1 VQSTAVSLPDRRTT
15 TRRITS
21 LFAPYRGQVTLVAS
35 LIVITGVMGIANP
48 LLIRY
53 IFDDALFVAGGP
65 NLRLLS
71 IFVGAMTVITLS
83 SAAIGVWQTL
93 IANRLGNRVMQ
104 DLRDR
109 LFEHLQT
116 MDLAFF
122 TSTRTGQIQ
131 SRLGNDVGG
140 IQSVV
145 TDTASSILSNV
156 VTVSS
161 AVVAMALLSWRLTIV
176 SLLVLPLFV
185 YFQIR
190 VGRRRRLVAS
200 DTQASLADMSA
211 ITEESLSVSGMLL
224 SKVFNRQAA
233 EVARYRA
240 ENARQ
245 AQLQVTK
252 TMTGQWFFA
261 IVQSFFNLLPA
272 LIYLVAGLV
281 LAGVLLPGAAG
292 SLTPGILVAFTTLQS
307 RLLFPLIRML
317 QVAVEVQ
324 TSLALFTRIFEYL
337 DLKPQITDRPG
348 ARALEPGEVSGHV
361 RLEHVWFRYPE
372 PRPLAALDNA
382 GDPGGERIALDP
394 ATRDGSAAAARNV
407 NGSGS
412 AAREGD
418 GSGPVAPARDGSGPV
433 ARAGDGTFDPQGW
446 ILRDLDLEIRPGQL
460 AALVGPSGSG
470 KTTTSYLIPRLY
482 DVTEGRLTIDG
493 VDVRDVTLSSLA
505 DQIGMVTQDT
515 YLFHASVRENLRYAN
530 PDASD
535 DELVAAARAANIHD
549 TIMRFEDGYDTIV
562 GERGYRMSG
571 GEKQRLS
578 IARVILADPRI
589 LILDEAT
596 SALDTT
602 SERLVQQALEPLMA
616 QRTTLAIAHRLSTIL
631 AADVIFVLVDGQL
644 VEQGTHAELLDRGG
658 HYAKL
663 YEEQFGGGEVE
674 ARCADGV
681 VLPSGRVLADV
692 DR

>member
-1 VQSTAVSLPDRRTT
+1 VR
-15 TRRITS
+15 
-21 LFAPYRGQVTLVAS
+21 LFAPYRRQVLLTAI
-35 LIVITGVMGIANP
+35 LIVVGGLSEIVNP
-48 LLIRY
+48 ILIRY
-53 IFDDALFVAGGP
+53 VFDDALFVEGGP
-65 NLRLLS
+65 KLDLLGML
-71 IFVGAMTVITLS
+71 VGGMAAITIS
-83 SAAIGVWQTL
+83 SAALGVWQTL

-109 LFEHLQT
+109 LFAHLQT

-122 TSTRTGQIQ
+122 TATRTGQIQ

-140 IQSVV
+140 IQTVV
-145 TDTASSILSNV
+145 TDTASTILSNIV
-156 VTVSS
+156 IVTG
-161 AVVAMALLSWRLTIV
+161 ALVAMVVLSWRLTVV
-176 SLLVLPLFV
+176 SLVLMPLFIV
-185 YFQIR
+185 LQIR
-190 VGRRRRLVAS
+190 VGRRRRAIAS
-200 DTQASLADMSA
+200 DTQASLADMTA
-211 ITEESLSVSGMLL
+211 ITEESLSVSGILL

-233 EVARYRA
+233 EIARYRA

-245 AQLQVTK
+245 AGLQVNR

-261 IVQSFFNLLPA
+261 LIRSFFGLLPA
-272 LIYLVAGLV
+272 VIYLVTGLV
-281 LAGVLLPGAAG
+281 IAGVILPGASGA
-292 SLTPGILVAFTTLQS
+292 LTPGVVVAFTTLQS

-337 DLKPQITDRPG
+337 DLEPQITDRVG
-348 ARALEPGEVSGHV
+348 ARALALDDVVGHV
-361 RLEHVWFRYPE
+361 RFEHVWFRYPPPRLPLSVVAADSE
-372 PRPLAALDNA
+372 PRA
-382 GDPGGERIALDP
+382 PGQVIDRQIRTAPVTLDP
-394 ATRDGSAAAARNV
+394 APSDTDGAAQWV
-407 NGSGS
+407 
-412 AAREGD
+412 
-418 GSGPVAPARDGSGPV
+418 
-433 ARAGDGTFDPQGW
+433 
-446 ILRDLDLEIRPGQL
+446 LRDLDLEIRPGQL

-482 DVTEGRLTIDG
+482 DVTRGRVTIDRI
-493 VDVRDVTLSSLA
+493 DVRDVTLNSLA

-515 YLFHASVRENLRYAN
+515 YLFHASVRENLRYAK
-530 PDASD
+530 PDADD
-535 DELVAAARAANIHD
+535 DELVAAATAANIHD

-578 IARVILADPRI
+578 IARVILADPHI

-631 AADVIFVLVDGQL
+631 AAHVIFVLVAGEL
-644 VEQGTHAELLDRGG
+644 VEHGTHAELLARGG
-658 HYAKL
+658 RYAQL

-674 ARCADGV
+674 ARCADGII
-681 VLPSGRVLADV
+681 LPSGRVLANV
-692 DR
+692 EP

>member
-1 VQSTAVSLPDRRTT
+1 VQPTPSPDRRATA
-15 TRRITS
+15 RRIAA
-21 LFAPYRGQVTLVAS
+21 LFAPYRRQVALVGGV
-35 LIVITGVMGIANP
+35 IVITGVMGIANP

-53 IFDDALFVAGGP
+53 IFDDALFVGGGP
-65 NLRLLS
+65 KLDLLGV
-71 IFVGAMTVITLS
+71 FVGAMVVITLA

-109 LFEHLQT
+109 LFAHLQA

-122 TSTRTGQIQ
+122 TATRTGQIQ

-145 TDTASSILSNV
+145 TDTASTILSNV

-161 AVVAMALLSWRLTIV
+161 AVVAMAVLSWRLTIV
-176 SLLVLPLFV
+176 SLLVMPLFV
-185 YFQIR
+185 YFQVR
-190 VGRRRRLVAS
+190 VGRRRRVIAS

-211 ITEESLSVSGMLL
+211 ITEESLSVSGILL

-233 EVARYRA
+233 EIARYRA

-245 AQLQVTK
+245 AQLQVSK

-261 IVQSFFNLLPA
+261 VVLSFFQLLPA
-272 LIYLVAGLV
+272 IIYLVAGFV

-324 TSLALFTRIFEYL
+324 TSIALFTRIFEYL
-337 DLKPQITDRPG
+337 DLEPQIVDRPG
-348 ARALEPGEVSGHV
+348 ARDIGTTDITGHV
-361 RLEHVWFRYPE
+361 RFDHVGFRYPE
-372 PRPLAALDNA
+372 PRALTSPTVD
-382 GDPGGERIALDP
+382 GDPP
-394 ATRDGSAAAARNV
+394 ATDTADAASASTDGQRP
-407 NGSGS
+407 
-412 AAREGD
+412 EGGLD
-418 GSGPVAPARDGSGPV
+418 HGR
-433 ARAGDGTFDPQGW
+433 W
-446 ILRDLDLEIRPGQL
+446 ILRDLNLEIRPGQL
-460 AALVGPSGSG
+460 VALVGPSGSG

-482 DVTEGRLTIDG
+482 DVTRGRVTIDG
-493 VDVRDVTLSSLA
+493 IDVRDVTLSSLA

-530 PDASD
+530 PDAD
-535 DELVAAARAANIHD
+535 DEQLIAAARAANIHD
-549 TIMRFEDGYDTIV
+549 TIMRFEDGYDTVV

-571 GEKQRLS
+571 GEQQRLS
-578 IARVILADPRI
+578 IARAILADPRI

-631 AADVIFVLVDGQL
+631 AADVIFMLVDGEL
-644 VEQGTHAELLDRGG
+644 VERGTHAELLALGG
-658 HYAKL
+658 GYARL

-674 ARCADGV
+674 ARCADGI
-681 VLPSGRVLADV
+681 VLGSGRVLV
-692 DR
+692 DAEQ

>member
-1 VQSTAVSLPDRRTT
+1 M
-15 TRRITS
+15 
-21 LFAPYRGQVTLVAS
+21 
-35 LIVITGVMGIANP
+35 ITGIVGIVNP
-48 LLIRY
+48 VLIRY
-53 IFDDALFVAGGP
+53 IFDSALFVEGGP
-65 NLRLLS
+65 DLGLLGL
-71 IFVGAMTVITLS
+71 FVGVMAVVTLT
-83 SAAIGVWQTL
+83 SAVIGVWQTF

-109 LFEHLQT
+109 LFAHLQT

-145 TDTASSILSNV
+145 TDIASSILANI

-185 YFQIR
+185 RLQIR
-190 VGRRRRLVAS
+190 VGRRRRAVAS

-233 EVARYRA
+233 EIARYRV

-245 AQLQVTK
+245 AQLQVTQ

-261 IVQSFFNLLPA
+261 VVQSFFNLLPA
-272 LIYLVAGLV
+272 LIYLMAGFV

-292 SLTPGILVAFTTLQS
+292 SLTAGILVAFTTLQS

-337 DLKPQITDRPG
+337 DLEPQITDRPTAQVLDPG
-348 ARALEPGEVSGHV
+348 AVEGHV
-361 RLEHVWFRYPE
+361 RFEHVWFRYPP
-372 PRPLAALDNA
+372 PRMLTSMD
-382 GDPGGERIALDP
+382 GEGP
-394 ATRDGSAAAARNV
+394 ANGSDAAA
-407 NGSGS
+407 
-412 AAREGD
+412 
-418 GSGPVAPARDGSGPV
+418 PVV
-433 ARAGDGTFDPQGW
+433 VDPSRW
-446 ILRDLDLEIRPGQL
+446 ILRDLDLEVRPGQL

-482 DVTEGRLTIDG
+482 DVTEGRVTIDG
-493 VDVRDVTLSSLA
+493 IDVRDVTLSSLA

-530 PDASD
+530 PDAD
-535 DELVAAARAANIHD
+535 DDALIAAARAANIHD

-571 GEKQRLS
+571 GEKQRLA

-616 QRTTLAIAHRLSTIL
+616 QRTTIAIAHRLSTIL
-631 AADVIFVLVDGQL
+631 AADVIFVLVDGEL
-644 VEQGTHAELLDRGG
+644 VEQGTHAELLGQGG
-658 HYAKL
+658 HYARL
-663 YEEQFGGGEVE
+663 YEEQFSGGEVE
-674 ARCADGV
+674 ARCADGII
-681 VLPSGRVLADV
+681 LPSGRVMAT
-692 DR
+692 

>member
-1 VQSTAVSLPDRRTT
+1 VQSTGEPLPDRRTT
-15 TRRITS
+15 TRRITH
-21 LFAPYRGQVTLVAS
+21 LFAPYRRQVVLVAS

-53 IFDDALFVAGGP
+53 IFDDALFVVGGP
-65 NLRLLS
+65 NLRLLGL
-71 IFVGAMTVITLS
+71 FVAAMAIITLT

-93 IANRLGNRVMQ
+93 MANRLGNRVMQ

-161 AVVAMALLSWRLTIV
+161 AVVAMTVLSWRLTIV

-190 VGRRRRLVAS
+190 VGRRRRAVAS

-224 SKVFNRQAA
+224 SKVFNRQSA
-233 EVARYRA
+233 EVARYRS

-292 SLTPGILVAFTTLQS
+292 SLTAGILVAFTTLQS

-337 DLKPQITDRPG
+337 DLEPQITDRPD
-348 ARALEPGEVSGHV
+348 ARVLDPDEVNGHV
-361 RLEHVWFRYPE
+361 RFEHVWFRYPE
-372 PRPLAALDNA
+372 PRPLAALNDETA
-382 GDPGGERIALDP
+382 TSTDGQGPGLLHGTEPPFVAADPALD
-394 ATRDGSAAAARNV
+394 ADHWN
-407 NGSGS
+407 
-412 AAREGD
+412 
-418 GSGPVAPARDGSGPV
+418 
-433 ARAGDGTFDPQGW
+433 
-446 ILRDLDLEIRPGQL
+446 LRDLNLEIRPGEL

-482 DVTEGRLTIDG
+482 DVTDGRVTIDG

-530 PDASD
+530 PDAGD

-549 TIMRFEDGYDTIV
+549 TIMRFEDGYDTVV

-616 QRTTLAIAHRLSTIL
+616 ERTTLAIAHRLSTIL
-631 AADVIFVLVDGQL
+631 AADVIFVIVAGQL
-644 VEQGTHAELLDRGG
+644 VEQGTHAELLARGG
-658 HYAKL
+658 HYAQL

-681 VLPSGRVLADV
+681 ILPSGRVLADL

>member
-1 VQSTAVSLPDRRTT
+1 MQLTSGVRSAERATV
-15 TRRITS
+15 RRIAA
-21 LFAPYRGQVTLVAS
+21 LFSPYRRQVALVVTLIVATGALS
-35 LIVITGVMGIANP
+35 IVNP
-48 LLIRY
+48 ILIRY

-65 NLRLLS
+65 DLRLLT
-71 IFVGAMTVITLS
+71 IIVGTMTLLTV
-83 SAAIGVWQTL
+83 AVAVVGVWQTL

-109 LFEHLQT
+109 LFAHLQT
-116 MDLAFF
+116 MDLGFF
-122 TSTRTGQIQ
+122 TATRTGQIQ

-145 TDTASSILSNV
+145 TDTASTILSNV

-161 AVVAMALLSWRLTIV
+161 AVIAMAVLSWRLTLV
-176 SLLVLPLFV
+176 SLLVLPLFI
-185 YFQIR
+185 YLQIR
-190 VGRRRRLVAS
+190 VGRRRRAVAS
-200 DTQASLADMSA
+200 DTQASLADMTA

-233 EVARYRA
+233 EIARYRA

-245 AQLQVTK
+245 ARLQVTQ
-252 TMTGQWFFA
+252 TMTGQSFFA
-261 IVQSFFNLLPA
+261 LVMSFFQLLPA
-272 LIYLVAGLV
+272 IIYLVAGFV

-307 RLLFPLIRML
+307 RLLFPLMRML

-324 TSLALFTRIFEYL
+324 TSFALFSRIFEYL
-337 DLKPQITDRPG
+337 DLEPQITDRPG
-348 ARALEPGEVSGHV
+348 ARAVDAGEARGHV
-361 RLEHVWFRYPE
+361 RFADVWFRYPE
-372 PRPLAALDNA
+372 PRPLAALSVGVA
-382 GDPGGERIALDP
+382 PPPGVAASGDGERPDP
-394 ATRDGSAAAARNV
+394 VVDAER
-407 NGSGS
+407 
-412 AAREGD
+412 
-418 GSGPVAPARDGSGPV
+418 
-433 ARAGDGTFDPQGW
+433 W
-446 ILRDLDLEIRPGQL
+446 ILRDLNFEVRPGQL
-460 AALVGPSGSG
+460 AALVGPSGAG

-482 DVTEGRLTIDG
+482 DVTEGKVTIDG

-505 DQIGMVTQDT
+505 DLIGMVTQDT
-515 YLFHASVRENLRYAN
+515 YLFHASVRENLRYAD
-530 PDASD
+530 PGASD
-535 DELVAAARAANIHD
+535 EQLVAAAKAANIHD

-571 GEKQRLS
+571 GEQQRLS

-631 AADVIFVLVDGQL
+631 AADVIFVLVDGRV
-644 VEQGTHAELLDRGG
+644 VEQGTHAELLARGG
-658 HYAKL
+658 RYAQL

-674 ARCADGV
+674 ARCSDGII
-681 VLPSGRVLADV
+681 LPSGRVMTNAPG
-692 DR
+692 

>member
-1 VQSTAVSLPDRRTT
+1 VQATLPSDRRTT
-15 TRRITS
+15 ARRIAA
-21 LFAPYRGQVTLVAS
+21 LFAPYRVQVALVTA
-35 LIVITGVMGIANP
+35 LIVITGVIGIANP

-53 IFDDALFVAGGP
+53 IFDDALFVDGGP
-65 NLRLLS
+65 KLDLLMV
-71 IFVGAMTVITLS
+71 FVGAMTVITLT
-83 SAAIGVWQTL
+83 SAIIGVWQTL

-109 LFEHLQT
+109 LFAHLQT

-145 TDTASSILSNV
+145 TDTASTILANV

-176 SLLVLPLFV
+176 SLLVMPVFV
-185 YFQIR
+185 YFQVR
-190 VGRRRRLVAS
+190 VGRRRRVVAS

-211 ITEESLSVSGMLL
+211 ITEESLSVSGILL

-233 EVARYRA
+233 EIARYRA

-261 IVQSFFNLLPA
+261 VVQSFFQLLPA
-272 LIYLVAGLV
+272 IIYLVAGFV

-324 TSLALFTRIFEYL
+324 TSLALFARIFEYL
-337 DLKPQITDRPG
+337 DLEPQIVDRPG
-348 ARALEPGEVSGHV
+348 ARPIRDGEVTGHA
-361 RLEHVWFRYPE
+361 RFEHVWFRYPE
-372 PRPLAALDNA
+372 PRPLAALA
-382 GDPGGERIALDP
+382 TGTDPSTLPVAVDGER
-394 ATRDGSAAAARNV
+394 
-407 NGSGS
+407 
-412 AAREGD
+412 
-418 GSGPVAPARDGSGPV
+418 PVANY
-433 ARAGDGTFDPQGW
+433 W
-446 ILRDLDLEIRPGQL
+446 ILRDLNLEIRPGQL

-482 DVTEGRLTIDG
+482 DVTRGKVTIDG
-493 VDVRDVTLSSLA
+493 IDVRDITLNSLA

-515 YLFHASVRENLRYAN
+515 YLFHASVRDNLRYAN
-530 PDASD
+530 PDAT
-535 DELVAAARAANIHD
+535 DEQLEAAARAANIHD

-631 AADVIFVLVDGQL
+631 AADVIFVLVDGEL
-644 VEQGTHAELLDRGG
+644 AEQGTHAELLARGG
-658 HYAKL
+658 RYARL

-681 VLPSGRVLADV
+681 VLGSGRVLIDAD
-692 DR
+692 R

>member
-1 VQSTAVSLPDRRTT
+1 
-15 TRRITS
+15 
-21 LFAPYRGQVTLVAS
+21 
-35 LIVITGVMGIANP
+35 MGIVNP
-48 LLIRY
+48 VLIRY
-53 IFDDALFVAGGP
+53 IFDSALFVEGGP
-65 NLRLLS
+65 KLDLLGL
-71 IFVGAMTVITLS
+71 FVAAMAVVTLA
-83 SAAIGVWQTL
+83 SAVIGVWQTF

-109 LFEHLQT
+109 LFAHLQT

-145 TDTASSILSNV
+145 TDTASSILANI
-156 VTVSS
+156 VTVLS
-161 AVVAMALLSWRLTIV
+161 AVVAMTVLSWRLTIV

-185 YFQIR
+185 RLQIR
-190 VGRRRRLVAS
+190 VGRRRRVVAS

-211 ITEESLSVSGMLL
+211 ITEESLSISGMLL

-233 EVARYRA
+233 EIERYRA

-261 IVQSFFNLLPA
+261 VVQSFFNLLPA
-272 LIYLVAGLV
+272 LIYLMAGFV

-292 SLTPGILVAFTTLQS
+292 SLTAGILVAFTTLQS

-337 DLKPQITDRPG
+337 DLQPQITDRPT
-348 ARALEPGEVSGHV
+348 AQALGPAAVSGHV
-361 RLEHVWFRYPE
+361 RFEHVWFRYPP
-372 PRPLAALDNA
+372 PRVLVSMDGEGPASN
-382 GDPGGERIALDP
+382 GGA
-394 ATRDGSAAAARNV
+394 
-407 NGSGS
+407 
-412 AAREGD
+412 
-418 GSGPVAPARDGSGPV
+418 APAV
-433 ARAGDGTFDPQGW
+433 VDPSRW
-446 ILRDLDLEIRPGQL
+446 ILRDLDLEVRPGQL

-482 DVTEGRLTIDG
+482 DVTEGRVTVDG
-493 VDVRDVTLSSLA
+493 IDVRDVTLGSLA

-530 PDASD
+530 PDAD
-535 DELVAAARAANIHD
+535 DDALTAAARAANIHD

-571 GEKQRLS
+571 GEKQRLA

-616 QRTTLAIAHRLSTIL
+616 QRTTIAIAHRLSTIL
-631 AADVIFVLVDGQL
+631 AADVIFVLVDGEL
-644 VEQGTHAELLDRGG
+644 VEQGTHAELLAHGG
-658 HYAKL
+658 HYARL
-663 YEEQFGGGEVE
+663 YEEQFSGGEVE
-674 ARCADGV
+674 ARCADGII
-681 VLPSGRVLADV
+681 LPSGRVMTT
-692 DR
+692 